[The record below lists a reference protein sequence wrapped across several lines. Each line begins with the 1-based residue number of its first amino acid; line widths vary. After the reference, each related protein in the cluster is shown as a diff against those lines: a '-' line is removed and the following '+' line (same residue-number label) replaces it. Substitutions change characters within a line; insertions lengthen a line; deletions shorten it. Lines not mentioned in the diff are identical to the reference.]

1 MRYVMFLLALAC
13 IGAGDARANVVI
25 AIDKTQQR
33 MSVSVDGE
41 DRYTWPISTARAGYV
56 TPNGS
61 YHPELLARRWFSR
74 KYYGSPMPHSIF
86 FHGGFAIHGSYEISH
101 LGRAASHGC
110 IRLHPD
116 HAAVLFALVKQEG
129 NANTEIV
136 VTGSDPVARHIAGGR
151 RNYYF
156 PWFAHRGF
164 YGRF

>member
-1 MRYVMFLLALAC
+1 VVFAQVLRLADAALDLLPWGIC
-13 IGAGDARANVVI
+13 D
-25 AIDKTQQR
+25 
-33 MSVSVDGE
+33 
-41 DRYTWPISTARAGYV
+41 
-56 TPNGS
+56 
-61 YHPELLARRWFSR
+61 
-74 KYYGSPMPHSIF
+74 
-86 FHGGFAIHGSYEISH
+86 HGSYEISH